1 MVWSPTRT
9 RSASSRN
16 WCAAWFT
23 RWCGVADVIADPDAA
38 FEIAVEGYVT
48 ELAEEQHGT
57 QRQVLENS
65 IALWDG
71 AGGDTTL
78 DKWRATQE
86 LLIEMDLLAEPLDDL
101 SACFDMRFLPGVAE

>member
-1 MVWSPTRT
+1 
-9 RSASSRN
+9 
-16 WCAAWFT
+16 
-23 RWCGVADVIADPDAA
+23 
-38 FEIAVEGYVT
+38 
-48 ELAEEQHGT
+48 
-57 QRQVLENS
+57 VLENS